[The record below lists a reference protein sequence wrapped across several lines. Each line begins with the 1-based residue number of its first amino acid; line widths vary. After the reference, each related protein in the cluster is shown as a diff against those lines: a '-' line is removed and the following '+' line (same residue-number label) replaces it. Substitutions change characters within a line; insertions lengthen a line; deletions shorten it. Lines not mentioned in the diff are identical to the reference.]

1 MFLSLELCGV
11 SFTGYKCRLSATDY
25 CAMFILFMCYRI
37 YIMNFVWM
45 CLLNG
50 FSTCASIR
58 SANVCSVRDIIEIA
72 WWMISLKNTTSF
84 RKHSLNASF
93 TLLFQ
98 QIKAIA
104 DSGCKQIVTGGK
116 VGELALHYCNKYN
129 LMVLRLMSKFD
140 LRRLCQTVG
149 ATALPRIVSIVIC
162 ELQQRVVQSS

>member
-1 MFLSLELCGV
+1 MALAPVLQ
-11 SFTGYKCRLSATDY
+11 
-25 CAMFILFMCYRI
+25 
-37 YIMNFVWM
+37 
-45 CLLNG
+45 
-50 FSTCASIR
+50 ST
-58 SANVCSVRDIIEIA
+58 NVCSVRDIIKIA
-72 WWMISLKNTTSF
+72 WWMISLKVTTSF
-84 RKHSLNASF
+84 RKHSLNASL

-104 DSGCKQIVTGGK
+104 DTGCKLIVTGGK

-162 ELQQRVVQSS
+162 ELQQGVFQSS